1 MTEQILAVQRMQD
14 YIEEHL
20 EERIGIEEL
29 ARVSLFSPW
38 HSYRLF
44 RSYIGLTPSEYIR
57 RLRLA
62 KAALRL
68 KKEHLRITDAALDFG
83 FGSVDGFTRA
93 FHREF
98 KMCPGTYAAS
108 PVPIALFVPYG
119 AKFRALKKEPI
130 PMEGHNTVF
139 IQKIRKPLRK
149 VLVKYGIQAT
159 DYFSYCAEVGC
170 AVWGILL
177 SMDSLCGEPV
187 CLWLP
192 EKYRKQGSSAYVQGV
207 ETALDYSGRVPDG
220 FGVLTLP
227 EAEYLMFQGEPFEEE
242 NYCQAIST
250 VEQAMDRYDPS
261 VLGYCWDEEN
271 PRIQLEPKGQR
282 GYIEFRAVK
291 PTGKQG

>member
-20 EERIGIEEL
+20 EEKIGIEEL

-98 KMCPGTYAAS
+98 KMCPGT
-108 PVPIALFVPYG
+108 
-119 AKFRALKKEPI
+119 
-130 PMEGHNTVF
+130 
-139 IQKIRKPLRK
+139 
-149 VLVKYGIQAT
+149 
-159 DYFSYCAEVGC
+159 
-170 AVWGILL
+170 
-177 SMDSLCGEPV
+177 
-187 CLWLP
+187 
-192 EKYRKQGSSAYVQGV
+192 
-207 ETALDYSGRVPDG
+207 
-220 FGVLTLP
+220 
-227 EAEYLMFQGEPFEEE
+227 
-242 NYCQAIST
+242 
-250 VEQAMDRYDPS
+250 
-261 VLGYCWDEEN
+261 
-271 PRIQLEPKGQR
+271 
-282 GYIEFRAVK
+282 
-291 PTGKQG
+291 

>member
-20 EERIGIEEL
+20 EEKIGIEEL

-170 AVWGILL
+170 TVRGILL

-187 CLWLP
+187 CLWGC
-192 EKYRKQGSSAYVQGV
+192 RKNTGSREAQPMCRAWKPPWI
-207 ETALDYSGRVPDG
+207 TAEGC
-220 FGVLTLP
+220 LT
-227 EAEYLMFQGEPFEEE
+227 
-242 NYCQAIST
+242 
-250 VEQAMDRYDPS
+250 
-261 VLGYCWDEEN
+261 VLG
-271 PRIQLEPKGQR
+271 
-282 GYIEFRAVK
+282 F
-291 PTGKQG
+291 